1 MTVRL
6 LVNTSLAAKTVNI
19 PPIISTVNIRVGP
32 LTRPGLAQWARQDAL
47 KAPHLKLTFK
57 PIENIG
63 HQTPR
68 ITQLNKKQ
76 QLTFDRNI
84 QVIIF

>member
-32 LTRPGLAQWARQDAL
+32 LTRPGLVQWARQDAL
-47 KAPHLKLTFK
+47 KAPHLKLTFR

-63 HQTPR
+63 QRTPR
-68 ITQLNKKQ
+68 ISQLNKKQ